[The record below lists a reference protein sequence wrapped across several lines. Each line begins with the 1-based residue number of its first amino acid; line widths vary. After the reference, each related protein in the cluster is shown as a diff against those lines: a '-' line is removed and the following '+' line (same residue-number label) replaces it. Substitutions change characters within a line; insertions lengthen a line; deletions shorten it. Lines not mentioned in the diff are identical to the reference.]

1 MCVLYSM
8 NHHYKARN
16 RVIDLL
22 ITRFMLN
29 LSADEVI
36 EVFEVVYDDDGDD
49 GDLKRS
55 RTIVGSVILSIV

>member
-1 MCVLYSM
+1 
-8 NHHYKARN
+8 
-16 RVIDLL
+16 
-22 ITRFMLN
+22 MLN